1 MDPDIAPYAANY
13 ITRREA
19 PAESSPGRS
28 KAGEYR

>member
-1 MDPDIAPYAANY
+1 MSPDLALYAANY

-19 PAESSPGRS
+19 PAESSPGR